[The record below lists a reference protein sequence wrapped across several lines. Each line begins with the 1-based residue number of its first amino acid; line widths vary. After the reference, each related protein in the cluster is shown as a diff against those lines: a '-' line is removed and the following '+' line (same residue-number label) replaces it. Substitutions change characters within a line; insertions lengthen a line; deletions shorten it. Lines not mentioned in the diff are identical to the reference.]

1 MSKKTTVS
9 GILLV
14 LLVLATTPLLGTD
27 NVSFLKWWLMTL
39 VLGIGFYPAAAALF
53 PRFHDRGWMFSKVLG
68 IVVSGFAVF
77 ALGSFGLVP
86 FTAPVCLIT
95 VGVLILASWIFG
107 CFKVRVHAP
116 EIDFLMMEEVL
127 FFAFFLLWTYLAG
140 FHPEAHGTE
149 KFMDY
154 GFMKAMMRSTA
165 VPAEDLWYSGSGINY
180 YYGGQFYAV
189 FLTKITFTDVK
200 QTYHL
205 MRTMVASFAFVLPF
219 SITYHLAES
228 RACHRIRKEGGN
240 KSQIAPV
247 LGGLLSGGA
256 VSLAGNMHYVIY
268 GCIRQWLGLNESA
281 YWFPSSTRYIGY
293 DPLVENDR
301 TIHEFP
307 SYSFVLGD
315 LHAHVVNVMFVLL
328 VLGLLYSYVKNTCR
342 DPEKEWKWSLKDV
355 LLQPQIIAAG
365 FLIGVFHWSNYWDFV
380 IYFVVIAGF
389 SLYGALYRYHARAK
403 ETIGTVLLQ
412 AAEAFAIGTVVALPF
427 TMKFETMV
435 SGVGIARHHSM
446 LYQLAILWGL
456 PTVLVVLFIAAV
468 LLAWRKNCHL
478 PGMERQ
484 GQIVLADR
492 KTQEEVE
499 EQAVAL
505 ILGENKPEPG
515 EKETAE
521 KPKKVSAFCNFWREI
536 AVSDMVIGILG
547 LCAIGLIIIP
557 ELVYVRDIYEESYA
571 RSNTMF
577 KLTYQ
582 AFILFGICMSYIR
595 GSCSGKKS
603 GFCRCSAE
611 SGWYCFYG
619 RSAILE
625 RACTPGSEM
634 FSICPSTADS
644 MRQRIWKMS
653 FPRTQVP
660 SAGWMKQ

>member
-228 RACHRIRKEGGN
+228 RACHCIRKEGGN

-268 GCIRQWLGLNESA
+268 GCIRQWLGLN
-281 YWFPSSTRYIGY
+281 
-293 DPLVENDR
+293 
-301 TIHEFP
+301 
-307 SYSFVLGD
+307 
-315 LHAHVVNVMFVLL
+315 
-328 VLGLLYSYVKNTCR
+328 
-342 DPEKEWKWSLKDV
+342 
-355 LLQPQIIAAG
+355 
-365 FLIGVFHWSNYWDFV
+365 
-380 IYFVVIAGF
+380 
-389 SLYGALYRYHARAK
+389 
-403 ETIGTVLLQ
+403 
-412 AAEAFAIGTVVALPF
+412 
-427 TMKFETMV
+427 
-435 SGVGIARHHSM
+435 
-446 LYQLAILWGL
+446 
-456 PTVLVVLFIAAV
+456 
-468 LLAWRKNCHL
+468 
-478 PGMERQ
+478 
-484 GQIVLADR
+484 
-492 KTQEEVE
+492 
-499 EQAVAL
+499 
-505 ILGENKPEPG
+505 
-515 EKETAE
+515 
-521 KPKKVSAFCNFWREI
+521 
-536 AVSDMVIGILG
+536 
-547 LCAIGLIIIP
+547 
-557 ELVYVRDIYEESYA
+557 
-571 RSNTMF
+571 
-577 KLTYQ
+577 
-582 AFILFGICMSYIR
+582 
-595 GSCSGKKS
+595 
-603 GFCRCSAE
+603 
-611 SGWYCFYG
+611 
-619 RSAILE
+619 
-625 RACTPGSEM
+625 
-634 FSICPSTADS
+634 
-644 MRQRIWKMS
+644 
-653 FPRTQVP
+653 
-660 SAGWMKQ
+660 